1 MVALQSL
8 LEDRKSK
15 QVSTCGEPECHD
27 AVLWQYI
34 KLLLINEC
42 GAKRS
47 TDQPNIIAIQW
58 AAVVAV

>member
-8 LEDRKSK
+8 LDDRKSK

-34 KLLLINEC
+34 KLLL
-42 GAKRS
+42 R
-47 TDQPNIIAIQW
+47 
-58 AAVVAV
+58 